1 MLLLA
6 LFFVSLISNILKSTK
21 LIILIQSLSREE
33 LNDWRKY
40 LSASLFN
47 TDRNLLRFHQ
57 ALSKHYPG
65 FDSLKFTKEK
75 MFSAVFPNAIW
86 NDGKWRNLTSKMTKT
101 LESFLVFLE
110 VNENDFEKRK
120 ILVKAIGRRNL
131 YQFFDKEIQLLDKE
145 LTPHTLANHS
155 ALLDKM
161 LINQLFY
168 YHPQTDKVKN
178 IHHLET
184 AKKYA
189 EEYFKSLQLKLSCDE
204 LVHIQIINSKSNRL
218 PTNNQT
224 PYFAKL
230 YEKVYNVLNEG
241 SDMSFKRAKLFI
253 EKNID
258 IFNNDDKKFG
268 LLHLINFA
276 ISKNNLGSYSYKI
289 EMFELYKIGLD
300 QRIFIENGII
310 SEKTFTNII
319 SVSASLGEFQWA
331 KNFIHN
337 YEKYLP
343 KDSKEDAKT
352 LGLANLYFQQN
363 KFSQVIDLL
372 IHFNSNSLTELFIG
386 KTMLLRS
393 YFELFLQN
401 QSFFEMVIAYTY
413 SFEHLVKRKKKLPEE
428 RSKGCLNLS
437 KLVRRLSKLIYD
449 KNWNQKTKS
458 DFLKTVINTE
468 PIIGKN
474 WLILRAKE
482 M

>member
-1 MLLLA
+1 
-6 LFFVSLISNILKSTK
+6 
-21 LIILIQSLSREE
+21 
-33 LNDWRKY
+33 
-40 LSASLFN
+40 
-47 TDRNLLRFHQ
+47 
-57 ALSKHYPG
+57 
-65 FDSLKFTKEK
+65 
-75 MFSAVFPNAIW
+75 MFSAVFPGTTW
-86 NDGKWRNLTSKMTKT
+86 NDGKWRNLTSKMTKA

-110 VNENDFEKRK
+110 VNEDDFEKRK
-120 ILVKAIGRRNL
+120 ILAKSIGRRNL
-131 YQFFDKEIQLLDKE
+131 YQFFDKEIQILDRE
-145 LTPHTLANHS
+145 LTPHTSFNHS

-189 EEYFKSLQLKLSCDE
+189 KEYFNSLQLKLSCDE
-204 LVHIQIINSKSNRL
+204 LVHSQIINTKSNRL
-218 PTNNQT
+218 PTNTQT
-224 PYFAKL
+224 PYFVKL

-241 SDMSFKRAKLFI
+241 TDISFKSAKLFI

-258 IFNNDDKKFG
+258 TFNNEDKKFG

-276 ISKNNLGSYSYKI
+276 ISKDNLGIYSYKNEI
-289 EMFELYKIGLD
+289 FDLFKIGLD
-300 QRIFIENGII
+300 QNIFIENGII
-310 SEKTFTNII
+310 SEKTFTNIVSI
-319 SVSASLGEFQWA
+319 SSSLGEFHWA
-331 KNFIHN
+331 KNFIHD
-337 YEKYLP
+337 YEKHLP
-343 KDSKEDAKT
+343 IKSKNDAKT

-363 KFSQVIDLL
+363 EFSRVIDLL

-437 KLVRRLSKLIYD
+437 KLLRRLSKLIFD
-449 KNWNQKTKS
+449 NNWNQKTKT

-468 PIIGKN
+468 PIIGKS
-474 WLILRAKE
+474 WLILRVKE